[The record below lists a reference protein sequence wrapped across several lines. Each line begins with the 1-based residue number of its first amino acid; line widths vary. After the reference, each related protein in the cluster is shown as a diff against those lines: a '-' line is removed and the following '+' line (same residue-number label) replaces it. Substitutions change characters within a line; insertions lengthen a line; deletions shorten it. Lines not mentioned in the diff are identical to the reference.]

1 MIIFITSIFI
11 FLLIVQYYALSR
23 NRNYFIKT
31 VKENSENGYIY
42 KVMYNPPFSRD
53 FKYFCIDNIDSEYI
67 YNVYDIKEQISKK
80 CFNISNKDR
89 ELLYKLIN
97 LQIDYIE
104 W

>member
-1 MIIFITSIFI
+1 MIIFMAFIFV

-31 VKENSENGYIY
+31 VREDSEHGYVY

-53 FKYFCIDNIDSEYI
+53 FKYFCRDNIDSEYI
-67 YNVYDIKEQISKK
+67 YNLHDIKKQISKR
-80 CFNISNKDR
+80 CFNISDKDR

>member
-1 MIIFITSIFI
+1 MIILITIIFG

-31 VKENSENGYIY
+31 VREDSEHGYVY

-53 FKYFCIDNIDSEYI
+53 FKYFCRDNIDSEYI
-67 YNVYDIKEQISKK
+67 YNLHDIKKQISKR
-80 CFNISNKDR
+80 CFNISDKDR

>member
-1 MIIFITSIFI
+1 MIIFMAFIFV

-31 VKENSENGYIY
+31 VKEDSKNGYVY

-53 FKYFCIDNIDSEYI
+53 FKYFCRDNIDSEYI
-67 YNVYDIKEQISKK
+67 YNLHDIKKQISKR
-80 CFNISNKDR
+80 CFNISDKDR

>member
-1 MIIFITSIFI
+1 MIIFMAFIFV

-31 VKENSENGYIY
+31 VKEDSKNGYVY
-42 KVMYNPPFSRD
+42 KVIYNPPFSRD
-53 FKYFCIDNIDSEYI
+53 FKYFCRDNIDSEYI
-67 YNVYDIKEQISKK
+67 YNLHDIKKQISKR
-80 CFNISNKDR
+80 CFNISDKDR